1 MGTSNWSNV
10 HFRFRG
16 TASGLVVL
24 LFSRKSNS
32 TVIRQAFFGNLYHRV
47 DILILS
53 KTVHTIELSEALGY
67 FMRHFLRQSILT
79 ALFAGGLLLT
89 SLGNQSFAQQKTL
102 NRGFSI
108 KADISATGE
117 ERAAQKSLWV
127 LDATFKPMRMARMD
141 LTNPKT
147 GEKEKTL
154 VWYIVYK
161 CVLRPIE
168 RPSDKDEFTPEN
180 AEVPPPGPALF
191 VPEITLITNDNG
203 QQKIYPNQIL
213 PEAEAIINQRER
225 GQFKNAVDI
234 IGELPAETPLDAK
247 AETAIYGV
255 CIWTG
260 VDPGTDYFTLLFS
273 GLSNGYKIVDG
284 PDGKKLVLRKV
295 LVQQYWRP
303 GDEFGQ
309 QEQEFRAKGNPYW
322 VYLPDDPQMA
332 AQMKKELKID
342 ESAKA
347 TP

>member
-1 MGTSNWSNV
+1 M
-10 HFRFRG
+10 RF
-16 TASGLVVL
+16 S
-24 LFSRKSNS
+24 
-32 TVIRQAFFGNLYHRV
+32 
-47 DILILS
+47 
-53 KTVHTIELSEALGY
+53 
-67 FMRHFLRQSILT
+67 LRQSVLA
-79 ALFAGGLLLT
+79 ALFCSCLALT
-89 SLGNQSFAQQKTL
+89 SSGNPSFAQQQTL
-102 NRGFSI
+102 TRGFTI
-108 KADISATGE
+108 KADIAATGE

-127 LDATFKPMRMARMD
+127 LDATFKPMRMVRLD

-147 GEKEKTL
+147 GKKEKTL

-168 RPSDKDEFTPEN
+168 RPNDKDEFTPEN

-213 PEAEAIINQRER
+213 PEAETMINQRER

-234 IGELPAETPLDAK
+234 IGELPPETPADSK
-247 AETAIYGV
+247 EEKAIYGV

-284 PDGKKLVLRKV
+284 PEDKKLTLRKV

-309 QEQEFRAKGNPYW
+309 QEHEFRPKGNPYW

-332 AQMKKELKID
+332 AKMKKELKID
-342 ESAKA
+342 DST
-347 TP
+347 TPAP